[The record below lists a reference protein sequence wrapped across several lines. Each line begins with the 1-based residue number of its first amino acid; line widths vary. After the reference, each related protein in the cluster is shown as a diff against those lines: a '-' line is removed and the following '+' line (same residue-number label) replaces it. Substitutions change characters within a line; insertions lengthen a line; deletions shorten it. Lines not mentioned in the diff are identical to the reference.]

1 MLLFESHRNTTDC
14 WGGGWGGTD
23 PGVDF
28 SESGTPVFVGVV
40 VGQGMGDFGVPGV
53 FGAGVV
59 KLGDVELEVIS
70 EATSRH
76 PGVLPPPSL
85 LPDF

>member
-1 MLLFESHRNTTDC
+1 MLLLLFDSHRNTTDC
-14 WGGGWGGTD
+14 WGGGTD